1 MATPVLREPRPHL
14 LTVHYSWR
22 GEQRT
27 RCFHVV
33 DGELAITGCPDSSP
47 GIGDV
52 VAGGIKAL
60 GGPPP
65 CGGCQK
71 RQEALNRATPTWA
84 RRALAAVQ
92 RAFARP

>member
-1 MATPVLREPRPHL
+1 MMRTS
-14 LTVHYSWR
+14 YSWQ
-22 GEQRT
+22 GET
-27 RCFHVV
+27 RVRCMKVNDV
-33 DGELAITGCPDSSP
+33 GELEVVSCPSHSSVTPTVRAQP